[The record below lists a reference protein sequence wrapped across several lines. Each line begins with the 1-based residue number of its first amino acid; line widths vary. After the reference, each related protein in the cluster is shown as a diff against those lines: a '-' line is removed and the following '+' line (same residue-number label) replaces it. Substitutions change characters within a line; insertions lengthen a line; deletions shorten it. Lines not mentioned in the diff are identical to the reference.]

1 MQYFYL
7 PEIGVE
13 SIKAANIA
21 PLENRRSGQSTCL
34 GKYGR
39 ADKKLDKTII
49 PQNLENAEMD
59 LRYPASIF
67 ALVKG

>member
-13 SIKAANIA
+13 SIKAANTA
-21 PLENRRSGQSTCL
+21 LLENCRLGKSTCL

-39 ADKKLDKTII
+39 ADKKPDKIII
-49 PQNLENAEMD
+49 PQNLENAEMK
-59 LRYPASIF
+59 L
-67 ALVKG
+67 